1 MPQLNRNAP
10 SHENSLM
17 ISPESQSSS

>member
-17 ISPESQSSS
+17 ISPKSQSSS